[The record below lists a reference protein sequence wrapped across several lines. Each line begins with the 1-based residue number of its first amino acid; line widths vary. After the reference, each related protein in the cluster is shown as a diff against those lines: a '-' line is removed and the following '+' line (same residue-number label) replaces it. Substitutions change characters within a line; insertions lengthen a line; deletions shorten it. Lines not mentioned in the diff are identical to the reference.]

1 MLGPDLS
8 GINFNQLDS
17 KKFNLYNNEWIKTH
31 GSDAWWAT
39 APSDESKI
47 TLVGDALWRIK

>member
-47 TLVGDALWRIK
+47 TLVGDAL